1 MSIVS
6 LLAPDF
12 LLIALGFL
20 LRRSAQFSD
29 EFWTGLEKAV
39 YFVFFPALLF
49 KALARAHVESGSAA
63 ALLGAG
69 LAATFAGM
77 VLAYA
82 ARRLFS
88 ASAASHAS
96 AFQCGFRFN
105 SYVGFALLG
114 RLYGEAGIAAM
125 AILQSVMVTV
135 VNVAAVWALAQHAK
149 TGAFRELVR
158 NPLIIA
164 TLFGMAWNIAGL
176 PLPRVASDTFGL
188 LAQSALPLGLIA
200 VGGSIRTT
208 GPTTLAGLSAYLT
221 AVKLLAVPAVA
232 WVLATALGMSGVYRD
247 AAVLFAALP
256 ASPSAFILASRMGG
270 DGPLVACILTLQIVI
285 AGATLPLWLAMLA

>member
-96 AFQCGFRFN
+96 RSSAA
-105 SYVGFALLG
+105 FALIPTSAS
-114 RLYGEAGIAAM
+114 RY
-125 AILQSVMVTV
+125 SD
-135 VNVAAVWALAQHAK
+135 
-149 TGAFRELVR
+149 AF
-158 NPLIIA
+158 
-164 TLFGMAWNIAGL
+164 
-176 PLPRVASDTFGL
+176 
-188 LAQSALPLGLIA
+188 
-200 VGGSIRTT
+200 
-208 GPTTLAGLSAYLT
+208 T
-221 AVKLLAVPAVA
+221 A
-232 WVLATALGMSGVYRD
+232 R
-247 AAVLFAALP
+247 P
-256 ASPSAFILASRMGG
+256 ASRRWQFCRASR
-270 DGPLVACILTLQIVI
+270 
-285 AGATLPLWLAMLA
+285 

>member
-1 MSIVS
+1 
-6 LLAPDF
+6 
-12 LLIALGFL
+12 
-20 LRRSAQFSD
+20 
-29 EFWTGLEKAV
+29 
-39 YFVFFPALLF
+39 
-49 KALARAHVESGSAA
+49 
-63 ALLGAG
+63 
-69 LAATFAGM
+69 
-77 VLAYA
+77 
-82 ARRLFS
+82 
-88 ASAASHAS
+88 
-96 AFQCGFRFN
+96 
-105 SYVGFALLG
+105 
-114 RLYGEAGIAAM
+114 M

-270 DGPLVACILTLQIVI
+270 DGPLVARILTLQIVI